1 VPQPDELIFCG
12 WFEDG
17 HVMRAGATLLTGA
30 GKVFYFQPGH
40 EVCPSY
46 HNENVQRIIT
56 NAVRWAQPNEVGYTV
71 PGECPHITWKTV
83 DEFNK

>member
-1 VPQPDELIFCG
+1 
-12 WFEDG
+12 
-17 HVMRAGATLLTGA
+17 MRAGATFLTGA

-40 EVCPSY
+40 ETCPSY

-56 NAVRWAQPNEVGYTV
+56 NAVRWAQPNAVGYTV